1 MFEGSSTDDSGED
14 GIKIAFKQGFRTP
27 HLSQRWRVSDE
38 SENKVEKIPLA
49 GILLKRMIIHFVS
62 CGAAFRC

>member
-14 GIKIAFKQGFRTP
+14 GIKIAFKQGFRMP

-38 SENKVEKIPLA
+38 SENKH
-49 GILLKRMIIHFVS
+49 LLES
-62 CGAAFRC
+62 CLRE